1 MKKKIFY
8 QFWVKIIMDVREYA
22 NYVHA
27 NFYQNSC
34 FTIKYLFMKGK
45 RIKIYI
51 FYLNGVK
58 ANYQD
63 LKKEDI
69 GVIEL

>member
-1 MKKKIFY
+1 MK
-8 QFWVKIIMDVREYA
+8 E
-22 NYVHA
+22 
-27 NFYQNSC
+27 
-34 FTIKYLFMKGK
+34 K
-45 RIKIYI
+45 RIKMYI
-51 FYLNGVK
+51 SYLNGVK

>member
-1 MKKKIFY
+1 MK
-8 QFWVKIIMDVREYA
+8 E
-22 NYVHA
+22 
-27 NFYQNSC
+27 
-34 FTIKYLFMKGK
+34 K
-45 RIKIYI
+45 RINMYI